1 MKKLDRKEKIIM
13 TYEIEAISKELEELK
28 KHSDTTTVGELADGF
43 KAIIGLCLDA
53 LKDLAPVN
61 YEEKEHDPNEPEVC
75 VMLANE
81 GCTYTYKDPVRGIE
95 LQRGPFDNM
104 MELHDDLDK
113 LTDSIESRSEDGG
126 GPIDYQIGEVT
137 FAEDDAL
144 SEPKEKRPLAEKLR
158 KEAGEKGVTLSEEV
172 YETVRVLEGLKTE
185 IAGEWL
191 RDAYLDV
198 DADGEAKVML
208 SMVSFVDE
216 EWDTVRDLEL
226 NIKDPK

>member
-1 MKKLDRKEKIIM
+1 M

-28 KHSDTTTVGELADGF
+28 KHSETTTIGELADGF
-43 KAIIGLCLDA
+43 KAIIGFCLDA

-61 YEEKEHDPNEPEVC
+61 HEEKEHDPNEPEVC

-95 LQRGPFDNM
+95 LQRGPFGNL
-104 MELHDDLDK
+104 MELHADLDK
-113 LTDSIESRSEDGG
+113 LTDSIESQSEDGD
-126 GPIDYQIGEVT
+126 GPVNYQIGEVT
-137 FAEDDAL
+137 FAKDDAL
-144 SEPKEKRPLAEKLR
+144 PESEEKRPLAEKLR

-172 YETVRVLEGLKTE
+172 YETVRVLEGLKTKA
-185 IAGEWL
+185 AGEWL

-198 DADGEAKVML
+198 DEGGGTKVML
-208 SMVSFVDE
+208 TMVSFVDE

-226 NIKDPK
+226 DIEDPK

>member
-13 TYEIEAISKELEELK
+13 IYEIEAISKELEELK

-53 LKDLAPVN
+53 LKDLAPVSH
-61 YEEKEHDPNEPEVC
+61 EEKEHDPNKPEFC

-81 GCTYTYKDPVRGIE
+81 GWTYTYKDPVRGIE
-95 LQRGPFDNM
+95 LQRGPFENL
-104 MELHDDLDK
+104 MELHDDLHK
-113 LTDSIESRSEDGG
+113 LTDSIESQSEDSGD
-126 GPIDYQIGEVT
+126 PADYQIGEVA

-144 SEPKEKRPLAEKLR
+144 PEPKEKSLLAEKLR

-172 YETVRVLEGLKTE
+172 FDMVKVLEGLKTD

-191 RDAYLDV
+191 RDVYLDV

-208 SMVSFVDE
+208 SMVSSTDE
-216 EWDTVRDLEL
+216 EWDTVHNREL
-226 NIKDPK
+226 IIND